1 MPQKDKNSSNRE
13 RKKNQK
19 GKDTLSIYS
28 QKHIRNTLAILDRQ
42 NCNSNTTMQKELSDD
57 TAKLKEKKD
66 KKKNK
71 KKIGKPT
78 RTESANRSNLP
89 DYD

>member
-57 TAKLKEKKD
+57 TAKLKEKK
-66 KKKNK
+66 NK

>member
-28 QKHIRNTLAILDRQ
+28 QKHIRNTLAILDKQ
-42 NCNSNTTMQKELSDD
+42 NCNINTTMQKELSDD
-57 TAKLKEKKD
+57 TAKLKEKKN

-71 KKIGKPT
+71 KKI
-78 RTESANRSNLP
+78 R
-89 DYD
+89 

>member
-19 GKDTLSIYS
+19 GKDTLYS
-28 QKHIRNTLAILDRQ
+28 QKHIRNTLAILDKQ

-57 TAKLKEKKD
+57 TAKLKEKKN

-71 KKIGKPT
+71 KKI
-78 RTESANRSNLP
+78 R
-89 DYD
+89 